1 MANFNFSFK
10 NHDLWM
16 TVRESFASVT
26 DPLTFYDYE
35 YQTAEPDE
43 ESCRLINI
51 LCGKL
56 EYV

>member
-1 MANFNFSFK
+1 M
-10 NHDLWM
+10 DDDQ
-16 TVRESFASVT
+16 R
-26 DPLTFYDYE
+26 YE

-51 LCGKL
+51 FCGKL